1 MKESRS
7 LTVVRLVHQV
17 VTIAGA
23 QHKLTGFIERE
34 NHVTNRAFLL
44 MIPDDLTETL

>member
-1 MKESRS
+1 MRASRS
-7 LTVVRLVHQV
+7 LTVARRALQDA
-17 VTIAGA
+17 TTAGA
-23 QHKLTGFIERE
+23 RHKLTGFIERE